1 MLELSVII
9 SRFKQKLTKN
19 KVLVMKIIRNQLIF
33 CMSLMLFM
41 PLSYTQDEIEELI
54 VTANKRVES
63 VQDIAMNVSV
73 LTEDVMR
80 ERGIYRPEDYL
91 RTLAGVSTPGGDVYY
106 TIRGLNTGTAQVTSG
121 TTNTFLGEIAGS
133 LTNLYDVARIEVLR
147 GPQGTLYGSNAVGG
161 TIRYILNQPSTDGFE
176 GNVTLEYVDKNLAP
190 SSGNAYNLMLNV
202 PLGDTIAVRAVF
214 TTAKDPGIYQNVA
227 TGRKDIGT
235 QEDEEFRLMARYEK
249 GPVTINAV
257 YLKKERYDFG
267 QKEKGNADKPGTAD
281 IVDANCAYDTAWY
294 YGDTCTRVYA
304 TAGGDLTG
312 YDPQL
317 AFYSFEEEIYWVD
330 TEVKTVN
337 IQYDFERMSA
347 ILIYADYDNKDRYI
361 TDWSRIDTDD
371 LFKDPLYYFGDSGS
385 KSTEFRL
392 SSTTDGPFTWTV
404 GYYKTEYDSEP
415 NHVNEWEITDAG
427 GLDYLSYMWFS
438 SHTDCTG
445 SLVVMSPAGDGS
457 CYNSALYNSPYGDTT
472 YAPFPAG
479 GNISGGLVYG
489 SYNYYS
495 YSEEKAYFGQIGYT
509 TGDWTFTV
517 GLRDYEIADGYKG
530 SEYGIFYESA
540 DNTGCG
546 GDEAVGVT
554 CSEEGGTESDSRAK
568 FTLTYEVNDDLT
580 LFAVSSA
587 GYRTG
592 GNNSALPYFCATD
605 PEAAGFKRRYVSDK
619 ADNTEIGIKS
629 RGGNYRLN
637 ATYFWVDWTGIQVTI
652 RPACG
657 WSFTY
662 NGGEAETEGLELDFS
677 YDLTENLAL
686 DFSGSWISA
695 EITKDI
701 SSMGASAG
709 DRLPNIAEEQMS
721 LGLSYTFEMLSRP
734 TFARVDMNYYGNSF
748 ATFAEDPEDMS
759 PSYTQMNLNIG
770 MALNDASRIQFSV
783 SNLTDERTEA
793 FRFSAESPGYRA
805 RNYLQWIPPRTW
817 SISYSRDF

>member
-1 MLELSVII
+1 
-9 SRFKQKLTKN
+9 
-19 KVLVMKIIRNQLIF
+19 MKYFRNQLIF

-41 PLSYTQDEIEELI
+41 PLSYAQDGIEEII
-54 VTANKRVES
+54 VTANKRAES

-121 TTNTFLGEIAGS
+121 TTNTYLDEIAGS
-133 LTNLYDVARIEVLR
+133 VTNLYDIARIEVLR

-161 TIRYILNQPSTDGFE
+161 TIRYIMNKPSFDGFE
-176 GNVTLEYVDKNLAP
+176 GNITLEHVDKKLA
-190 SSGNAYNLMLNV
+190 SDSGSAYNLMLNV
-202 PLGDTIAVRAVF
+202 PVSDNLALRAVF
-214 TTAKDPGIYQNVA
+214 TTGDDPGIYQNIA

-249 GPVTINAV
+249 GPVTVNAV
-257 YLKKERYDFG
+257 YLKKDRYDFG
-267 QKEKGNADKPGTAD
+267 QKEKGNADKPGTSD
-281 IVDANCAYDTAWY
+281 IVDPNCAYDASWY

-304 TAGGDLTG
+304 TAGGDMTG
-312 YDPQL
+312 YDPEL
-317 AFYSFEEEIYWVD
+317 AFYSFEDEIYWID
-330 TEVKTVN
+330 REVMTVN
-337 IQYDFERMSA
+337 LQYDFEKMSA

-371 LFKDPLYYFGDSGS
+371 LFKDPLYYFGDAGD
-385 KSTEFRL
+385 KTTEFRL
-392 SSTTDGPFTWTV
+392 SSTTDGPFSWTV

-427 GLDYLSYMWFS
+427 GLDYLGYMWFS

-445 SLVVMSPAGDGS
+445 SMVVMSAAGDGS
-457 CYNSALYNSPYGDTT
+457 CYNAALYKSPYGDAT

-479 GNISGGLVYG
+479 GNTSGGLVYG
-489 SYNYYS
+489 SYSYYG
-495 YSEEKAYFGQIGYT
+495 YSEEKAFFGQIGYT
-509 TGDWTFTV
+509 AGDWTVTV
-517 GLRDYEIADGYKG
+517 GLRDYELADGYKS

-554 CSEEGGTESDSRAK
+554 CSEENGTESDNRPK
-568 FTLTYEVNDDLT
+568 ITVTYEVHDDLT

-592 GNNSALPYFCATD
+592 GNNAALPYFCSSD

-619 ADNTEIGIKS
+619 AENTEIGIKS

-662 NGGEAETEGLELDFS
+662 NGGEAETSGLELDFS

-686 DFSGSWISA
+686 DFSGAWISA

-701 SSMGASAG
+701 ESMGASAG
-709 DRLPNIAEEQMS
+709 ARLPNIAEEQMS
-721 LGLSYTFEMLSRP
+721 LGLSYTFEMFSRP
-734 TFARVDMNYYGNSF
+734 TFARVDMNYYGDSY
-748 ATFAEDPEDMS
+748 ATLLESSEDMS
-759 PSYTQMNLNIG
+759 PSYTQMNLNVG
-770 MALNDASRIQFSV
+770 MALSDASRIQFSV

-817 SISYSRDF
+817 SISFSQDF

>member
-1 MLELSVII
+1 M
-9 SRFKQKLTKN
+9 KN
-19 KVLVMKIIRNQLIF
+19 FRNQLIF

-41 PLSYTQDEIEELI
+41 PLSYAQDGIEEII
-54 VTANKRVES
+54 VTANKRAES

-73 LTEDVMR
+73 LTEDVIR

-91 RTLAGVSTPGGDVYY
+91 RSLAGVSTPGGDVYY

-121 TTNTFLGEIAGS
+121 TTNTFIDEISGS
-133 LTNLYDVARIEVLR
+133 ITNLYDISRIEVLR

-161 TIRYILNQPSTDGFE
+161 TIRYILNKPSFDGFE
-176 GNVTLEYVDKNLAP
+176 GNISLEYVDKKLAS

-202 PLGDTIAVRAVF
+202 PLGDNLAVRAVF
-214 TTAKDPGIYQNVA
+214 TSAEDPGIYQNIA

-235 QEDEEFRLMARYEK
+235 QEDEEFRLMARYEN
-249 GPVTINAV
+249 GPLSINAV
-257 YLKKERYDFG
+257 YLKKEKYDFG
-267 QKEKGNADKPGTAD
+267 QKEKGNADKPGTSD
-281 IVDANCAYDTAWY
+281 IVDPNCAYDTAWY

-312 YDPQL
+312 YDPSL
-317 AFYSFEEEIYWVD
+317 AFFSFEDEITWTD
-330 TEVKTVN
+330 REVMTFNLK
-337 IQYDFERMSA
+337 YDFEKMSA
-347 ILIYADYDNKDRYI
+347 IFVYADYDNKDRGI
-361 TDWSRIDTDD
+361 SDWSRIDTDD
-371 LFKDPLYYFGDSGS
+371 LFKDPLYYFADSDD
-385 KSTEFRL
+385 KTTEFRL
-392 SSTTDGPFTWTV
+392 SSTTDGPFSWTV
-404 GYYKTEYDSEP
+404 GYYKLESDDQP
-415 NHVNEWEITDAG
+415 NQVNEWEITDAG
-427 GLDYLSYMWFS
+427 GLDYLGYMWFS
-438 SHTDCTG
+438 SHSDCTG
-445 SLVVMSPAGDGS
+445 SMVVMSAAGDGS
-457 CYNSALYNSPYGDTT
+457 CYNAALYKSPYGDAT

-479 GNISGGLVYG
+479 GNTSGGLVYG
-489 SYNYYS
+489 SYTYYG
-495 YSEEKAYFGQIGYT
+495 YAEEKAFFGQIGYT
-509 TGDWTFTV
+509 TGDWTVTL
-517 GLRDYEIADGYKG
+517 GLRDYEISDGYKA

-540 DNTGCG
+540 DNTGCA
-546 GDEAVGVT
+546 GDEPVGVT
-554 CSEEGGTESDSRAK
+554 CSEEGGTESDNRPK
-568 FTLTYEVNDDLT
+568 VTVTYEVHDDLT

-587 GYRTG
+587 GYRSG
-592 GNNSALPYFCATD
+592 GNNAALPFFCSSD
-605 PEAAGFKRRYVSDK
+605 PEAAGFKRRYVSDE
-619 ADNTEIGIKS
+619 ADNTEIGIKA
-629 RGGNYRLN
+629 RGGNYRIN

-701 SSMGASAG
+701 EAMGASAG
-709 DRLPNIAEEQMS
+709 ARLPNIAEEQMS

-734 TFARVDMNYYGNSF
+734 TFARVDMNYYGDSY
-748 ATFAEDPEDMS
+748 ATFAESQEDMS

-770 MALNDASRIQFSV
+770 MALNDQSRIQFSV
-783 SNLTDERTEA
+783 NNLTDERTEA

>member
-1 MLELSVII
+1 M
-9 SRFKQKLTKN
+9 
-19 KVLVMKIIRNQLIF
+19 
-33 CMSLMLFM
+33 
-41 PLSYTQDEIEELI
+41 D
-54 VTANKRVES
+54 
-63 VQDIAMNVSV
+63 
-73 LTEDVMR
+73 
-80 ERGIYRPEDYL
+80 
-91 RTLAGVSTPGGDVYY
+91 
-106 TIRGLNTGTAQVTSG
+106 
-121 TTNTFLGEIAGS
+121 EIAGS
-133 LTNLYDVARIEVLR
+133 VTNLYDIGRIEVLR

-161 TIRYILNQPSTDGFE
+161 TIRYIMNKPSFDGFE

-202 PLGDTIAVRAVF
+202 PISDNLAVRTVF
-214 TTAKDPGIYQNVA
+214 TSAEDPGIYQNVA

-235 QEDEEFRLMARYEK
+235 QEDEESRLMLRYEK
-249 GPVTINAV
+249 GPVTINAM

-267 QKEKGNADKPGTAD
+267 QKEKGNADKPGTSD
-281 IVDANCAYDTAWY
+281 IVDPNCAYSTSWY

-312 YDPQL
+312 YDPSL
-317 AFYSFEEEIYWVD
+317 AFYSFEDEIYWID
-330 TEVKTVN
+330 REVMTVN
-337 IQYDFERMSA
+337 LQYDFEKMSA

-371 LFKDPLYYFGDSGS
+371 LFKDPLYYFGDAGD
-385 KSTEFRL
+385 KTTEFRL
-392 SSTTDGPFTWTV
+392 SSTTDGPFSWTV

-415 NHVNEWEITDAG
+415 NHVNEWEITDAA
-427 GLDYLSYMWFS
+427 GLDYLGYMWFS

-445 SLVVMSPAGDGS
+445 SMVVMSAAGDGS
-457 CYNSALYNSPYGDTT
+457 CYNSALYKSPYGDAT

-479 GNISGGLVYG
+479 GNTSGGLVYG
-489 SYNYYS
+489 SYSYYG
-495 YSEEKAYFGQIGYT
+495 YSEEKAFFGQIGYT
-509 TGDWTFTV
+509 AGDWTVTV
-517 GLRDYEIADGYKG
+517 GLRDYELADGYKS

-554 CSEEGGTESDSRAK
+554 CSEENGKESDNRPK
-568 FTLTYEVNDDLT
+568 VTVTYEVHDDLT

-592 GNNSALPYFCATD
+592 GNNAALPYFCSSD

-619 ADNTEIGIKS
+619 AENTEIGIKS

-662 NGGEAETEGLELDFS
+662 NGGEAETSGLELDFS

-686 DFSGSWISA
+686 DFSGAWISA

-701 SSMGASAG
+701 ESMGASAG
-709 DRLPNIAEEQMS
+709 SRLPNIAEEQMS
-721 LGLSYTFEMLSRP
+721 LGLSYTFEMFSRP
-734 TFARVDMNYYGNSF
+734 TFARVDMNYYGDSY
-748 ATFAEDPEDMS
+748 ATLLESSEDMS
-759 PSYTQMNLNIG
+759 PSYTQMNLNVG

>member
-1 MLELSVII
+1 
-9 SRFKQKLTKN
+9 
-19 KVLVMKIIRNQLIF
+19 MKYFRNQLIF

-41 PLSYTQDEIEELI
+41 PLSYAQDGIEEII
-54 VTANKRVES
+54 VTANKRAES

-73 LTEDVMR
+73 LTEDVMT

-91 RTLAGVSTPGGDVYY
+91 RSLAGVSTPGGDVYY

-121 TTNTFLGEIAGS
+121 TTNTYLDEIAGS
-133 LTNLYDVARIEVLR
+133 VTNLYDIARIEVLR

-161 TIRYILNQPSTDGFE
+161 TIRYIMNKPSFDGFE
-176 GNVTLEYVDKNLAP
+176 GNITLEHVDKKLAP
-190 SSGNAYNLMLNV
+190 DSGSAYNLMLNV
-202 PLGDTIAVRAVF
+202 PVSDNLAVRAVF
-214 TTAKDPGIYQNVA
+214 TTGEDPGIYQNIA

-249 GPVTINAV
+249 GPVSINAM
-257 YLKKERYDFG
+257 YLKKDRYDFG
-267 QKEKGNADKPGTAD
+267 QKEKGNADKPGTSD
-281 IVDANCAYDTAWY
+281 IVDPNCAYDAAWY
-294 YGDTCTRVYA
+294 YGDTCTRGYA
-304 TAGGDLTG
+304 TAGGDMTG

-317 AFYSFEEEIYWVD
+317 AFYSFEDEIYWID
-330 TEVKTVN
+330 REVMTVN
-337 IQYDFERMSA
+337 LQYDFEKMSA

-371 LFKDPLYYFGDSGS
+371 LFKDPLYYFGDAGD

-392 SSTTDGPFTWTV
+392 SSTTDGPFSWTV

-427 GLDYLSYMWFS
+427 GLDYLGYMWFS

-445 SLVVMSPAGDGS
+445 SMVVMSAAGDGS
-457 CYNSALYNSPYGDTT
+457 CYNSALYKSPYGDAT

-479 GNISGGLVYG
+479 GNTSGGLVYG
-489 SYNYYS
+489 SYSYYG
-495 YSEEKAYFGQIGYT
+495 YSEEKAFFGQIGYT
-509 TGDWTFTV
+509 TGDWTVTV
-517 GLRDYEIADGYKG
+517 GLRDYELADGYKS
-530 SEYGIFYESA
+530 SEYGIFYEDP
-540 DNTGCG
+540 DNTGCA

-554 CSEEGGTESDSRAK
+554 CSEENGTESDNRPK
-568 FTLTYEVNDDLT
+568 ITVTYEVNDDLT

-592 GNNSALPYFCATD
+592 GNNAALPFFCSSD

-662 NGGEAETEGLELDFS
+662 NGGEAETSGLELDFS

-686 DFSGSWISA
+686 DFSGAWISA

-701 SSMGASAG
+701 ESMGASAG
-709 DRLPNIAEEQMS
+709 SRLPNIAEEQMS
-721 LGLSYTFEMLSRP
+721 LGLSYTFEMFSRP
-734 TFARVDMNYYGNSF
+734 TFARVDMNYYGDSY
-748 ATFAEDPEDMS
+748 ATLLESSEDMS
-759 PSYTQMNLNIG
+759 PSYTQMNLNVG

-817 SISYSRDF
+817 SISYSQDF

>member
-1 MLELSVII
+1 M
-9 SRFKQKLTKN
+9 KN
-19 KVLVMKIIRNQLIF
+19 IRNQLIF

-41 PLSYTQDEIEELI
+41 PLSYAQDGIEEII
-54 VTANKRVES
+54 VTANKRAES

-73 LTEDVMR
+73 LTEDVMT

-91 RTLAGVSTPGGDVYY
+91 RSLAGVSTPGGDVYY

-121 TTNTFLGEIAGS
+121 TTNTYLDEIAGS
-133 LTNLYDVARIEVLR
+133 VTNLYDIARIEVLR

-161 TIRYILNQPSTDGFE
+161 TIRYIMNKPSFDGFE
-176 GNVTLEYVDKNLAP
+176 GNITLEHVDKKLAP
-190 SSGNAYNLMLNV
+190 SSGSAYNLMLNV
-202 PLGDTIAVRAVF
+202 PLSDNLAVRAVF
-214 TTAKDPGIYQNVA
+214 TTGEDPGIYQNIA

-249 GPVTINAV
+249 GPVSINAM
-257 YLKKERYDFG
+257 YLKKDRYDFG
-267 QKEKGNADKPGTAD
+267 QKEKGNADKPGTSD
-281 IVDANCAYDTAWY
+281 IVDPNCAYDAAWY

-304 TAGGDLTG
+304 TAGGDMTG
-312 YDPQL
+312 YDPEL
-317 AFYSFEEEIYWVD
+317 AFYSFEDEITWVD
-330 TEVKTVN
+330 TEVMTVN
-337 IQYDFERMSA
+337 VQYDFEKMSA
-347 ILIYADYDNKDRYI
+347 KFIYADYDYKERGI
-361 TDWSRIDTDD
+361 SDWSRIDTDD
-371 LFKDPLYYFGDSGS
+371 LFKDPLYYFGDSGD
-385 KSTEFRL
+385 KTTEFRL
-392 SSTTDGPFTWTV
+392 SSTTDGPFSWTV

-427 GLDYLSYMWFS
+427 GLDYLGYMWFS

-445 SLVVMSPAGDGS
+445 SMVVMSAAGDGS
-457 CYNSALYNSPYGDTT
+457 CYNAALYKSPYGDAT

-479 GNISGGLVYG
+479 GNTSGGLVYG
-489 SYNYYS
+489 SYSYYG
-495 YSEEKAYFGQIGYT
+495 YSEEKAFFGQIGYT
-509 TGDWTFTV
+509 TGDWTVTV
-517 GLRDYEIADGYKG
+517 GLRDYEISDGYKS
-530 SEYGIFYESA
+530 SEFGIFYEDP
-540 DNTGCG
+540 DNTGCA

-554 CSEEGGTESDSRAK
+554 CSEENGTESDNRPK
-568 FTLTYEVNDDLT
+568 VTVTYEVHDDLT

-587 GYRTG
+587 GYRSG
-592 GNNSALPYFCATD
+592 GNNAALPFFCSSD

-662 NGGEAETEGLELDFS
+662 NGGEAETSGLELDFS

-701 SSMGASAG
+701 EAMGASAG
-709 DRLPNIAEEQMS
+709 ARLPNIAEEQMS
-721 LGLSYTFEMLSRP
+721 LGLSYTFEMFSRA
-734 TFARVDMNYYGNSF
+734 TFARVDMNYYGDSF
-748 ATFAEDPEDMS
+748 ATFAESSEDMS
-759 PSYTQMNLNIG
+759 PSYTQMNLNVG

-817 SISYSRDF
+817 SISFSQDF

>member
-1 MLELSVII
+1 M
-9 SRFKQKLTKN
+9 KN
-19 KVLVMKIIRNQLIF
+19 IRNQLIF

-41 PLSYTQDEIEELI
+41 PLSYAQDGIEEII
-54 VTANKRVES
+54 VTANKRAES

-73 LTEDVMR
+73 LTEDVMT

-91 RTLAGVSTPGGDVYY
+91 RSLAGVSTPGGDVYY

-121 TTNTFLGEIAGS
+121 TTNTYLDEISGS
-133 LTNLYDVARIEVLR
+133 VTNLYDVARIEVLR

-161 TIRYILNQPSTDGFE
+161 TIRYIMNKPSFDGFE
-176 GNVTLEYVDKNLAP
+176 GNITLEHVDKKLAP
-190 SSGNAYNLMLNV
+190 SSGSAYNLMLNV
-202 PLGDTIAVRAVF
+202 PLSDNLAVRAVF
-214 TTAKDPGIYQNVA
+214 TTGEDPGIYQNIA

-249 GPVTINAV
+249 GPVSINAM
-257 YLKKERYDFG
+257 YLKKDRYDFG
-267 QKEKGNADKPGTAD
+267 QKEKGNADKPGTSD
-281 IVDANCAYDTAWY
+281 IVDPNCAYDAAWY

-304 TAGGDLTG
+304 TAGGDMTG
-312 YDPQL
+312 YDPEL
-317 AFYSFEEEIYWVD
+317 AFYSFEDEIYWID
-330 TEVKTVN
+330 REVMTVN
-337 IQYDFERMSA
+337 LQYDFEKMSA

-371 LFKDPLYYFGDSGS
+371 LFKDPLYYFGDAGD
-385 KSTEFRL
+385 KTTEFRL
-392 SSTTDGPFTWTV
+392 SSTTDGPFSWTV

-427 GLDYLSYMWFS
+427 GLDYLGYMWFS

-445 SLVVMSPAGDGS
+445 SMVVMSAAGDGS
-457 CYNSALYNSPYGDTT
+457 CYNSALYKSPYGDAT

-479 GNISGGLVYG
+479 GNTSGGLVYG
-489 SYNYYS
+489 SYSYYG
-495 YSEEKAYFGQIGYT
+495 YSEEKAFFGQIGYT
-509 TGDWTFTV
+509 TGDWTVTL
-517 GLRDYEIADGYKG
+517 GLRDYEISDGYKS
-530 SEYGIFYESA
+530 SEFGIFYEDP
-540 DNTGCG
+540 DNTGCA

-554 CSEEGGTESDSRAK
+554 CSEENGTESDNRPK
-568 FTLTYEVNDDLT
+568 ITVTYEVNDDLT
-580 LFAVSSA
+580 LFAVSSK
-587 GYRTG
+587 GYRRG
-592 GNNSALPYFCATD
+592 GNNAALPFFCSSD

-629 RGGNYRLN
+629 RGGRYRLN

-662 NGGEAETEGLELDFS
+662 NGGEAETSGLELDFS

-686 DFSGSWISA
+686 DFSGAWISA

-701 SSMGASAG
+701 ESMGASAG
-709 DRLPNIAEEQMS
+709 ARLPNIAEEQMS
-721 LGLSYTFEMLSRP
+721 LGLSYTFEMFSRP
-734 TFARVDMNYYGNSF
+734 TFARVDMNYYGDSY
-748 ATFAEDPEDMS
+748 ATLLESSEDMS
-759 PSYTQMNLNIG
+759 PSYTQMNLNVG

-817 SISYSRDF
+817 SISFSQDF

>member
-1 MLELSVII
+1 M
-9 SRFKQKLTKN
+9 KN
-19 KVLVMKIIRNQLIF
+19 IRNQLIF

-41 PLSYTQDEIEELI
+41 PLSYAQDGIEEII
-54 VTANKRVES
+54 VTANKRAES

-73 LTEDVMR
+73 LTEDVMT

-91 RTLAGVSTPGGDVYY
+91 RSLAGVSTPGGDVYY

-121 TTNTFLGEIAGS
+121 TTNTFLDEISGS
-133 LTNLYDVARIEVLR
+133 ITNLYDVARIEVLR

-161 TIRYILNQPSTDGFE
+161 TIRYIMNKPSFDGFE

-202 PLGDTIAVRAVF
+202 PISDNLAVRAVF
-214 TTAKDPGIYQNVA
+214 TSGEDPGIYQNVA
-227 TGRKDIGT
+227 TGNKNIGT
-235 QEDEEFRLMARYEK
+235 QEDEEFRLMLRYEN
-249 GPVTINAV
+249 GPVSINAM
-257 YLKKERYDFG
+257 YLKKDRYDFG

-281 IVDANCAYDTAWY
+281 IVDPNCAYSTSWY

-312 YDPQL
+312 YDPSL
-317 AFYSFEEEIYWVD
+317 AFYSFEEEIYWIER
-330 TEVKTVN
+330 EVMTVN
-337 IQYDFERMSA
+337 LQYDFEKMSA

-371 LFKDPLYYFGDSGS
+371 LFKDPLYYFGDAGD

-392 SSTTDGPFTWTV
+392 SSTTDGPFSWTV

-427 GLDYLSYMWFS
+427 GLDYLGYMWFS
-438 SHTDCTG
+438 SHTDCSG
-445 SLVVMSPAGDGS
+445 SMVVMSAAGDGS
-457 CYNSALYNSPYGDTT
+457 CYNSALYNSPYGDAT

-479 GNISGGLVYG
+479 GNTSGGLVYG
-489 SYNYYS
+489 SYSYYG
-495 YSEEKAYFGQIGYT
+495 YSEEKAFFGQIGYT
-509 TGDWTFTV
+509 TGDWTVTV
-517 GLRDYEIADGYKG
+517 GLRDYELADGYKS
-530 SEYGIFYESA
+530 SEYGIFYEDP

-554 CSEEGGTESDSRAK
+554 CSEENGTESDNRPK
-568 FTLTYEVNDDLT
+568 VTVTYEVNDDLT

-592 GNNSALPYFCATD
+592 GNNAALPFFCATD

-662 NGGEAETEGLELDFS
+662 NGGEAETSGLELDFS

-686 DFSGSWISA
+686 DFSGAWISA

-701 SSMGASAG
+701 ESMGASAG
-709 DRLPNIAEEQMS
+709 SRLPNIAEEQMS
-721 LGLSYTFEMLSRP
+721 LGLSYTFEMFSRP
-734 TFARVDMNYYGNSF
+734 TFARVDMNYYGDSY
-748 ATFAEDPEDMS
+748 ATLLESSEDMS
-759 PSYTQMNLNIG
+759 PSYTQMNLNVG
-770 MALNDASRIQFSV
+770 MALSDASRIQFSV

-817 SISYSRDF
+817 SISFSQDF

>member
-1 MLELSVII
+1 
-9 SRFKQKLTKN
+9 
-19 KVLVMKIIRNQLIF
+19 
-33 CMSLMLFM
+33 MSLMLFM
-41 PLSYTQDEIEELI
+41 PLSYAQDGIEEII
-54 VTANKRVES
+54 VTANKRAES

-73 LTEDVMR
+73 LTEDVIR

-91 RTLAGVSTPGGDVYY
+91 RSLAGVSTPGGDVYY

-121 TTNTFLGEIAGS
+121 TTNTFLDEISGS
-133 LTNLYDVARIEVLR
+133 ITNLYDVGRIEVLR

-161 TIRYILNQPSTDGFE
+161 TIRYIMNKPSLDGFE
-176 GNVTLEYVDKNLAP
+176 GNVTLEYSDKNLAP

-202 PLGDTIAVRAVF
+202 PVSDNLAVRAVF
-214 TTAKDPGIYQNVA
+214 TTGDDPGIYQNIA

-257 YLKKERYDFG
+257 YLKKDRYDFG
-267 QKEKGNADKPGTAD
+267 QKEKGNADKPGTSD
-281 IVDANCAYDTAWY
+281 IVDANCAYDAEWY

-304 TAGGDLTG
+304 TAGGDMSG

-317 AFYSFEEEIYWVD
+317 AFYSFEDEIYWVD
-330 TEVKTVN
+330 TEVMTVN
-337 IQYDFERMSA
+337 IQYDFEKMSA
-347 ILIYADYDNKDRYI
+347 KLIYADYDYKERAI

-371 LFKDPLYYFGDSGS
+371 LFKDPLYYFGDDTSET
-385 KSTEFRL
+385 TEFRL
-392 SSTTDGPFTWTV
+392 SSNTDSPFSWTV
-404 GYYKTEYDSEP
+404 GYYKTESNSQP
-415 NHVNEWEITDAG
+415 NQVNEWEITDAG
-427 GLDYLSYMWFS
+427 GLDYLGYMWFS

-445 SLVVMSPAGDGS
+445 SMVVMSAAGDGS
-457 CYNSALYNSPYGDTT
+457 CYNSALYKSPYGDST

-479 GNISGGLVYG
+479 GNTSGGLVYG
-489 SYNYYS
+489 SYNYYG
-495 YSEEKAYFGQIGYT
+495 YSEEKAVFGQIGYT
-509 TGDWTFTV
+509 TGDWTVTV
-517 GLRDYEIADGYKG
+517 GLRDYELSDGYKG
-530 SEYGIFYESA
+530 SEYGIFYEDP
-540 DNTGCG
+540 DNTGCA
-546 GDEAVGVT
+546 GDEPVGVT
-554 CSEEGGTESDSRAK
+554 CSEENGTESDNRPK
-568 FTLTYEVNDDLT
+568 VTLTYEVHDDLT

-587 GYRTG
+587 GYRSG
-592 GNNSALPYFCATD
+592 GNNSALPFFCSSD

-662 NGGEAETEGLELDFS
+662 NGGEAETSGLELDFS

-701 SSMGASAG
+701 EAMGASAG
-709 DRLPNIAEEQMS
+709 ARLPNIAEEQMS
-721 LGLSYTFEMLSRP
+721 LGLSYTFEMFSRS
-734 TFARVDMNYYGNSF
+734 TFARVDMNYYGDSF
-748 ATFAEDPEDMS
+748 ATFAESQEDMS
-759 PSYTQMNLNIG
+759 PSYTQMNLNVG

-817 SISYSRDF
+817 SISYSQDF

>member
-1 MLELSVII
+1 M
-9 SRFKQKLTKN
+9 KN
-19 KVLVMKIIRNQLIF
+19 FRNQLIF

-41 PLSYTQDEIEELI
+41 PLSYAQDEIEELI
-54 VTANKRVES
+54 VTANKRAES

-73 LTEDVMR
+73 LTEDVITQ
-80 ERGIYRPEDYL
+80 RGIYRPEDYL
-91 RTLAGVSTPGGDVYY
+91 RSLAGVSTPGGDVYY

-121 TTNTFLGEIAGS
+121 TTNTFLDEISGS
-133 LTNLYDVARIEVLR
+133 ITNLYDVARIEVLR

-161 TIRYILNQPSTDGFE
+161 TIRYIMNKPSFDGFE
-176 GNVTLEYVDKNLAP
+176 GNITLEHVDKKLAP
-190 SSGNAYNLMLNV
+190 NSGSAYNLMLNV
-202 PLGDTIAVRAVF
+202 PLSDNLAVRAVF
-214 TTAKDPGIYQNVA
+214 TTGDDPGIYQNIA

-235 QEDEEFRLMARYEK
+235 QEDEEFRLLARYEN
-249 GPVTINAV
+249 GPVSINAM
-257 YLKKERYDFG
+257 YLKKDRYDFG
-267 QKEKGNADKPGTAD
+267 QKEKGNADKPGTSD
-281 IVDANCAYDTAWY
+281 IVDPNCAYSTSWY

-304 TAGGDLTG
+304 TAGGDMTG
-312 YDPQL
+312 YDPSL
-317 AFYSFEEEIYWVD
+317 AFYSFEDEIYWID
-330 TEVKTVN
+330 REVMTVN
-337 IQYDFERMSA
+337 LQYDFEKMSA

-371 LFKDPLYYFGDSGS
+371 LFKDPLYYFGDAGDTT
-385 KSTEFRL
+385 TEFRL
-392 SSTTDGPFTWTV
+392 SSTTDGPFSWTV

-427 GLDYLSYMWFS
+427 GLDYLGYMWFS
-438 SHTDCTG
+438 SHTDCSG
-445 SLVVMSPAGDGS
+445 SMVVMSAAGDGS
-457 CYNSALYNSPYGDTT
+457 CYNAALYKSPYGDAT

-479 GNISGGLVYG
+479 GNTSGGLVYG
-489 SYNYYS
+489 SYSYYG
-495 YSEEKAYFGQIGYT
+495 YSEEKAFFGQIGYT
-509 TGDWTFTV
+509 AGDWTVTV
-517 GLRDYEIADGYKG
+517 GLRDYELADGYKS

-554 CSEEGGTESDSRAK
+554 CSEENGKESDNRPK
-568 FTLTYEVNDDLT
+568 VTVTYEVNDDLT

-592 GNNSALPYFCATD
+592 GNNAALPYFCSSD

-619 ADNTEIGIKS
+619 ADNTEIGIKA
-629 RGGNYRLN
+629 RGGNYRIN

-662 NGGEAETEGLELDFS
+662 NGGEAETSGLELDFS

-686 DFSGSWISA
+686 DFAGSWISA

-701 SSMGASAG
+701 EAMGASAG
-709 DRLPNIAEEQMS
+709 ARLPNIAEEQMS
-721 LGLSYTFEMLSRP
+721 LGLSYTFEMFSRS
-734 TFARVDMNYYGNSF
+734 TFARVDMNYYGDSY
-748 ATFAEDPEDMS
+748 ATFAESSEDMS
-759 PSYTQMNLNIG
+759 PSYTQMNLNVG
-770 MALNDASRIQFSV
+770 MAINDQSRIQFSV
-783 SNLTDERTEA
+783 NNLTDERTEA

>member
-1 MLELSVII
+1 
-9 SRFKQKLTKN
+9 
-19 KVLVMKIIRNQLIF
+19 MKIFRNQLIF
-33 CMSLMLFM
+33 CLSLMLFM
-41 PLSYTQDEIEELI
+41 PLSYAQDEIEELI

-73 LTEDVMR
+73 LTEDVLI

-176 GNVTLEYVDKNLAP
+176 GNISLEYVDKKLAP
-190 SSGNAYNLMLNV
+190 NSGSAYNLMLNV
-202 PLGDTIAVRAVF
+202 PVSDNLALRAVF
-214 TTAKDPGIYQNVA
+214 TTAEDPGIYQNIA

-257 YLKKERYDFG
+257 YLKKDRYDFG
-267 QKEKGNADKPGTAD
+267 QKEKGNADKPGTSD
-281 IVDANCAYDTAWY
+281 IVDANCAYDAEWY

-304 TAGGDLTG
+304 TAGGDMTG

-317 AFYSFEEEIYWVD
+317 AFYSFEDEIYWVD
-330 TEVKTVN
+330 TEVMTVN
-337 IQYDFERMSA
+337 IQYDFEKMSA
-347 ILIYADYDNKDRYI
+347 ILIYADYDYKERAI

-371 LFKDPLYYFGDSGS
+371 LFKDPLYYFGDDTS
-385 KSTEFRL
+385 KTTEFRL
-392 SSTTDGPFTWTV
+392 SSTTDGPFSWTV
-404 GYYKTEYDSEP
+404 GYYETESNSKP
-415 NHVNEWEITDAG
+415 NSVTEWEITDAG
-427 GLDYLSYMWFS
+427 GLDYLGYMWFS

-445 SLVVMSPAGDGS
+445 SMVVMSAAGDGS
-457 CYNSALYNSPYGDTT
+457 CYNAALYKSPYGDST

-479 GNISGGLVYG
+479 GNTSGGLVYG

-495 YSEEKAYFGQIGYT
+495 FSEEKAYFGQMGYT

-546 GDEAVGVT
+546 GDEVVGVT

-592 GNNSALPYFCATD
+592 GNNSALPYFCSSD
-605 PEAAGFKRRYVSDK
+605 PEAAGFKRRYVSDE
-619 ADNTEIGIKS
+619 ADNTEIGVKA
-629 RGGNYRLN
+629 RGGNYRIN

-701 SSMGASAG
+701 ESMGASAG
-709 DRLPNIAEEQMS
+709 ARLPNIAEEQMS

-734 TFARVDMNYYGNSF
+734 TFARVDMNYYGDSY
-748 ATFAEDPEDMS
+748 ATFAESSEDMS

-817 SISYSRDF
+817 SISFSHDF

>member
-1 MLELSVII
+1 MLEFQTVNS
-9 SRFKQKLTKN
+9 KN
-19 KVLVMKIIRNQLIF
+19 RVLIMRNFQNQLTF

-41 PLSYTQDEIEELI
+41 PLSYAQDEIEELV

-73 LTEDVMR
+73 LTEDVIT

-91 RTLAGVSTPGGDVYY
+91 RSLAGVSTPGGDVYY

-121 TTNTFLGEIAGS
+121 TTNTFVDEISGS
-133 LTNLYDVARIEVLR
+133 LTNLYDVSRIEVLR

-161 TIRYILNQPSTDGFE
+161 TIRNILNKPNFDGVE
-176 GNVTLEYVDKNLAP
+176 GNVSIEISDKELAD
-190 SSGNAYNLMLNV
+190 SNGYAYNGMINI
-202 PLGDTIAVRAVF
+202 PLSDKLAMRAVF
-214 TTAKDPGIYQNVA
+214 TSASDPGIYQNVA

-235 QEDEEFRLMARYEK
+235 QEDEEYRIMLRYEN
-249 GPVTINAV
+249 GPLTINAV
-257 YLKKERYDFG
+257 HLKKEKYDFG
-267 QKEKGNADKPGTAD
+267 QKEKGNADKPGTSD
-281 IVDANCAYDTAWY
+281 IVDPNCAYSTAWY

-304 TAGGDLTG
+304 TAGGDLEG
-312 YDPQL
+312 YDQKL
-317 AFYSFEEEIYWVD
+317 SFYSFQDEIAWE
-330 TEVKTVN
+330 TRTVN
-337 IQYDFERMSA
+337 TVNVQYDFAKMSA
-347 ILIYADYDNKDRYI
+347 KLIYAEYDNKDRYI

-371 LFKDPLYYFGDSGS
+371 LYKDPLYLFSDSVNET
-385 KSTEFRL
+385 TEFRL
-392 SSTTDGPFTWTV
+392 SSTSDGPFTWTI
-404 GYYKTEYDSEP
+404 GYYNTEYEAQP
-415 NHVNEWEITDAG
+415 NQAVEWEITDTE
-427 GLDYLSYMWFS
+427 GLQYLGYMWFS

-445 SLVVMSPAGDGS
+445 SQVVMSNVGDGS

-472 YAPFPAG
+472 YNLFPAAG
-479 GNISGGLVYG
+479 AVSGGLVYG
-489 SYNYYS
+489 SYSYYG
-495 YSEEKAYFGQIGYT
+495 YSEETAMFGQIGYT
-509 TGDWTFTV
+509 FGDLTVTV
-517 GLRDYEIADGYKG
+517 GLRDYEISDGYK
-530 SEYGIFYESA
+530 SSSYGIFYESA

-554 CSEEGGTESDSRAK
+554 CSEESGTESDNRPK
-568 FTLTYEVNDDLT
+568 VTLTYEVNDDLT

-592 GNNSALPYFCATD
+592 GNNAALPYFCSSD

-619 ADNTEIGIKS
+619 ADNTEIGVKA
-629 RGGNYRLN
+629 RGGNFRVN

-701 SSMGASAG
+701 STMGATAG
-709 DRLPNIAEEQMS
+709 DRLPNIAEEQWS
-721 LGLSYTFEMLSRP
+721 LGLSYSFELFSRP
-734 TFARVDMNYYGNSF
+734 SFARVDMNYYGDSY

-759 PSYTQMNLNIG
+759 PDYTQMNFNLG
-770 MALNDASRIQFSV
+770 MAINDESRIQLSV

-793 FRFSAESPGYRA
+793 FRFSAETPSYRA
-805 RNYLQWIPPRTW
+805 RNYLQWIPPR
-817 SISYSRDF
+817 SVAISYSQDF

>member
-1 MLELSVII
+1 
-9 SRFKQKLTKN
+9 
-19 KVLVMKIIRNQLIF
+19 MKIFRNQLIF
-33 CMSLMLFM
+33 CLSLMLFM
-41 PLSYTQDEIEELI
+41 PLSYAQDGIEEII
-54 VTANKRVES
+54 VTANKRAES

-73 LTEDVMR
+73 LTEDVIT

-121 TTNTFLGEIAGS
+121 TTNTYLDEIAGS
-133 LTNLYDVARIEVLR
+133 ITNLYDVARIEVLR

-161 TIRYILNQPSTDGFE
+161 TIRYIMNKPSFDGFE
-176 GNVTLEYVDKNLAP
+176 GNITLEHVDKKLAP
-190 SSGNAYNLMLNV
+190 SSGSAYNLMLNV
-202 PLGDTIAVRAVF
+202 PLSDNLAVRAVF
-214 TTAKDPGIYQNVA
+214 TTGEDPGIYQNIA

-249 GPVTINAV
+249 GPVSINAM
-257 YLKKERYDFG
+257 YLKKDRYDFG
-267 QKEKGNADKPGTAD
+267 QKEKGNADKPGTSD
-281 IVDANCAYDTAWY
+281 IVDPNCAYDAAWY

-304 TAGGDLTG
+304 TAGGDMTG

-317 AFYSFEEEIYWVD
+317 AFYSFEDEIYWID
-330 TEVKTVN
+330 REVMTVN
-337 IQYDFERMSA
+337 LQYDFEKMSA

-371 LFKDPLYYFGDSGS
+371 LFKDPLYYFGDAGDTT
-385 KSTEFRL
+385 TEFRL
-392 SSTTDGPFTWTV
+392 SSTTDGPFSWTV

-427 GLDYLSYMWFS
+427 GLDYLGYMWFS

-445 SLVVMSPAGDGS
+445 SMVVMSAAGDGS
-457 CYNSALYNSPYGDTT
+457 CYNAALYKSPYGDAT

-479 GNISGGLVYG
+479 GNTSGGLVYG
-489 SYNYYS
+489 SYSYYG
-495 YSEEKAYFGQIGYT
+495 YSEEKAFFGQIGFT
-509 TGDWTFTV
+509 AGDWSVTV
-517 GLRDYEIADGYKG
+517 GLRDYELADGYKS

-554 CSEEGGTESDSRAK
+554 CSEENGTESDNRPK
-568 FTLTYEVNDDLT
+568 ITVTYEVHDDLT

-592 GNNSALPYFCATD
+592 GNNAALPYFCSSD

-619 ADNTEIGIKS
+619 AENTEIGIKS

-662 NGGEAETEGLELDFS
+662 NGGEAETSGLELDFS

-686 DFSGSWISA
+686 DFSGAWISA

-701 SSMGASAG
+701 ESMGASAG
-709 DRLPNIAEEQMS
+709 SRLPNIAEEQMS
-721 LGLSYTFEMLSRP
+721 LGLSYTFEMFSRP
-734 TFARVDMNYYGNSF
+734 TFARVDMNYYGDSY
-748 ATFAEDPEDMS
+748 ATLLESSEDMS
-759 PSYTQMNLNIG
+759 PSYTQMNLNVG

>member
-1 MLELSVII
+1 
-9 SRFKQKLTKN
+9 
-19 KVLVMKIIRNQLIF
+19 MKYFRNQLIF

-41 PLSYTQDEIEELI
+41 PLSYAQDGIEEII
-54 VTANKRVES
+54 VTANKRAES

-73 LTEDVMR
+73 LTEDVIT

-91 RTLAGVSTPGGDVYY
+91 RSLAGVSTPGGDVYY

-121 TTNTFLGEIAGS
+121 TTNTFLDEISGS
-133 LTNLYDVARIEVLR
+133 LTNLYDVSRIEVLR

-161 TIRYILNQPSTDGFE
+161 TIRYILNKPSFDGFE
-176 GNVTLEYVDKNLAP
+176 GNITLEHVDKKLAP
-190 SSGNAYNLMLNV
+190 NSGSAYNLMLNV
-202 PLGDTIAVRAVF
+202 PVSDNLALRAVF
-214 TTAKDPGIYQNVA
+214 TTGDDPGIYQNIA

-249 GPVTINAV
+249 GPVTVNAV
-257 YLKKERYDFG
+257 YLKKDRYDFG
-267 QKEKGNADKPGTAD
+267 QKEKGNADKPGTSD
-281 IVDANCAYDTAWY
+281 IVDANCAYSTSWY

-304 TAGGDLTG
+304 TAGGDMSG
-312 YDPQL
+312 YDPKL
-317 AFYSFEEEIYWVD
+317 AFYSFEDEITWVD
-330 TEVKTVN
+330 TEVMTVN
-337 IQYDFERMSA
+337 VQYDFEKMSA
-347 ILIYADYDNKDRYI
+347 KFIYADYDYKERGI
-361 TDWSRIDTDD
+361 SDWSRIDTDD
-371 LFKDPLYYFGDSGS
+371 LFKDPLYYFGDSGD
-385 KSTEFRL
+385 KTTEFRL
-392 SSTTDGPFTWTV
+392 SSTADGPFSWTV

-445 SLVVMSPAGDGS
+445 SMVVMSPLGDGS
-457 CYNSALYNSPYGDTT
+457 CYNSALYKSPYGDAT

-479 GNISGGLVYG
+479 GNTSGGLVYG
-489 SYNYYS
+489 SYSYYG
-495 YSEEKAYFGQIGYT
+495 YSEEKAFFGQIGYT
-509 TGDWTFTV
+509 TGDWTVTV
-517 GLRDYEIADGYKG
+517 GLRDYEISDGYKS
-530 SEYGIFYESA
+530 SEYGIFYEDP
-540 DNTGCG
+540 DNTGCA

-554 CSEEGGTESDSRAK
+554 CSEENGTESDNRPK
-568 FTLTYEVNDDLT
+568 VTVTYEVHDDLT

-587 GYRTG
+587 GYRSG
-592 GNNSALPYFCATD
+592 GNNAALPFFCSSD

-662 NGGEAETEGLELDFS
+662 NGGEAETSGLELDFS

-701 SSMGASAG
+701 EAMGASAG
-709 DRLPNIAEEQMS
+709 ARLPNIAEEQMS
-721 LGLSYTFEMLSRP
+721 LGLSYTFEMFSRA
-734 TFARVDMNYYGNSF
+734 TFARVDMNYYGDSF
-748 ATFAEDPEDMS
+748 ATFAESSEDMS
-759 PSYTQMNLNIG
+759 PSYTQMNLNVG

-817 SISYSRDF
+817 SISFSQDF

>member
-1 MLELSVII
+1 
-9 SRFKQKLTKN
+9 
-19 KVLVMKIIRNQLIF
+19 MKYFRNQLIF
-33 CMSLMLFM
+33 CMSLMLFI
-41 PLSYTQDEIEELI
+41 PLSYAQDGIEEII
-54 VTANKRVES
+54 VTANKRAES

-73 LTEDVMR
+73 LTEDIIT

-121 TTNTFLGEIAGS
+121 TTNTYLDEIAGS
-133 LTNLYDVARIEVLR
+133 VTNLYDVGRIEVLR

-161 TIRYILNQPSTDGFE
+161 TIRYIMNKPSFDGFE
-176 GNVTLEYVDKNLAP
+176 GNITLEHVDKKLAP
-190 SSGNAYNLMLNV
+190 SSGSAYNLMLNV
-202 PLGDTIAVRAVF
+202 PLSENLAVRAVF
-214 TTAKDPGIYQNVA
+214 TTGEDPGIYQNIA
-227 TGRKDIGT
+227 TGRKDVGT
-235 QEDEEFRLMARYEK
+235 QEDEEFRLMARYEN
-249 GPVTINAV
+249 GPVTVNAM

-267 QKEKGNADKPGTAD
+267 QKEKGNADKPGTSD
-281 IVDANCAYDTAWY
+281 IVDPNCAYSTSWY

-304 TAGGDLTG
+304 TAGGDMSG
-312 YDPQL
+312 YDPEL
-317 AFYSFEEEIYWVD
+317 AFYSFEDEIYWID
-330 TEVKTVN
+330 REVMTVN
-337 IQYDFERMSA
+337 VQYDFEKMSA

-371 LFKDPLYYFGDSGS
+371 LFKDPLYYFGDAGD
-385 KSTEFRL
+385 KTTEFRL
-392 SSTTDGPFTWTV
+392 SSTSDGPFTWAV

-445 SLVVMSPAGDGS
+445 SMVVMSPLGDGS
-457 CYNSALYNSPYGDTT
+457 CYNSALYKSPYGDAT

-479 GNISGGLVYG
+479 GNTSAGLVYG
-489 SYNYYS
+489 SYSYYG
-495 YSEEKAYFGQIGYT
+495 YSEEKAFFGQIGYT
-509 TGDWTFTV
+509 TGDWTVTV
-517 GLRDYEIADGYKG
+517 GLRDYELADGYKS

-554 CSEEGGTESDSRAK
+554 CSEENGKESDNRPK
-568 FTLTYEVNDDLT
+568 ITVTYEVNDDLT

-592 GNNSALPYFCATD
+592 GNNAALPYFCSSD

-619 ADNTEIGIKS
+619 AENTEIGIKS

-662 NGGEAETEGLELDFS
+662 NGGEAETSGLELDFS

-686 DFSGSWISA
+686 DFSGAWISA

-701 SSMGASAG
+701 ESMGASAG
-709 DRLPNIAEEQMS
+709 SRLPNIAEEQMS
-721 LGLSYTFEMLSRP
+721 LGLSYTFEMFSRP
-734 TFARVDMNYYGNSF
+734 SFARVDMNYYGDSY
-748 ATFAEDPEDMS
+748 ATLLESSEDMS
-759 PSYTQMNLNIG
+759 PSYTQMNLNVG

-817 SISYSRDF
+817 SISFSQDF

>member
-1 MLELSVII
+1 M
-9 SRFKQKLTKN
+9 KN
-19 KVLVMKIIRNQLIF
+19 FRNQLIF

-41 PLSYTQDEIEELI
+41 PLSYAQDGIEEII
-54 VTANKRVES
+54 VTANKRAES

-73 LTEDVMR
+73 LTEDVMT

-91 RTLAGVSTPGGDVYY
+91 RSLAGVSTPGGDVYY

-121 TTNTFLGEIAGS
+121 TTNTYLDEIAGS
-133 LTNLYDVARIEVLR
+133 VTNLYDVGRIEVLR

-161 TIRYILNQPSTDGFE
+161 TIRYIMNKPSFDGFE
-176 GNVTLEYVDKNLAP
+176 GNITLEHVDKKLAP
-190 SSGNAYNLMLNV
+190 SSGSAYNLMLNV
-202 PLGDTIAVRAVF
+202 PLSDNLAVRAVF
-214 TTAKDPGIYQNVA
+214 TTGEDPGIYQNIA

-249 GPVTINAV
+249 GPVSINAM
-257 YLKKERYDFG
+257 YLKKDRYDFG
-267 QKEKGNADKPGTAD
+267 QKEKGNADKPGTSD
-281 IVDANCAYDTAWY
+281 IVDPNCAYSTSWY

-304 TAGGDLTG
+304 TAGGDMTG

-317 AFYSFEEEIYWVD
+317 AFYSFEDEIYWID
-330 TEVKTVN
+330 REVMTVN
-337 IQYDFERMSA
+337 LQYDFEKMSA

-371 LFKDPLYYFGDSGS
+371 LFKDPLYYFGDAGD
-385 KSTEFRL
+385 KTTEFRL
-392 SSTTDGPFTWTV
+392 SSTTDGPFSWTV

-427 GLDYLSYMWFS
+427 GLDYLGYMWFS

-445 SLVVMSPAGDGS
+445 SMVVMSAAGDGS
-457 CYNSALYNSPYGDTT
+457 CYNAALYKSPYGDAT

-479 GNISGGLVYG
+479 GNTSGGLVYG
-489 SYNYYS
+489 SYSYYG
-495 YSEEKAYFGQIGYT
+495 YSEEKAFFGQIGYT
-509 TGDWTFTV
+509 AGDWTVTV
-517 GLRDYEIADGYKG
+517 GLRDYELADGYKS

-554 CSEEGGTESDSRAK
+554 CSEENGKESDNRPK
-568 FTLTYEVNDDLT
+568 VTVTYEVNDDLT

-592 GNNSALPYFCATD
+592 GNNAALPYFCSSD

-662 NGGEAETEGLELDFS
+662 NGGEAETSGLELDFS

-686 DFSGSWISA
+686 DFAGSWISA

-701 SSMGASAG
+701 EAMGASAG
-709 DRLPNIAEEQMS
+709 ARLPNIAEEQMS
-721 LGLSYTFEMLSRP
+721 LGLSYTFEMFSRP
-734 TFARVDMNYYGNSF
+734 TFARVDMNYYGDSY
-748 ATFAEDPEDMS
+748 ATLLESSEDMS
-759 PSYTQMNLNIG
+759 PSYTQMNLNVG

>member
-1 MLELSVII
+1 
-9 SRFKQKLTKN
+9 
-19 KVLVMKIIRNQLIF
+19 MKYFRNQLIF

-41 PLSYTQDEIEELI
+41 PLSYAQDGIEEII
-54 VTANKRVES
+54 VTANKRAES

-73 LTEDVMR
+73 LTEDVMT

-91 RTLAGVSTPGGDVYY
+91 RSLAGVSTPGGDVYY

-121 TTNTFLGEIAGS
+121 TTNTFLDEISGS
-133 LTNLYDVARIEVLR
+133 ITNLYDVSRIEVLR

-161 TIRYILNQPSTDGFE
+161 TIRYIMNKPSFDGFE
-176 GNVTLEYVDKNLAP
+176 GNITLEHVDKKLAP
-190 SSGNAYNLMLNV
+190 NSGSAYNLMLNV
-202 PLGDTIAVRAVF
+202 PVSDNLALRAVF
-214 TTAKDPGIYQNVA
+214 TTGDDPGIYQNIA

-249 GPVTINAV
+249 GPVTINAM

-267 QKEKGNADKPGTAD
+267 QKEKGNADKPGTSD
-281 IVDANCAYDTAWY
+281 IVDPNCAYSTSWY

-304 TAGGDLTG
+304 TAGGDMSG
-312 YDPQL
+312 YDPKL
-317 AFYSFEEEIYWVD
+317 AFYSFEDEIYWVD
-330 TEVKTVN
+330 TEIMTVN
-337 IQYDFERMSA
+337 VQYDFEKMSA
-347 ILIYADYDNKDRYI
+347 TLIYADYDYKERAI

-371 LFKDPLYYFGDSGS
+371 LFKDPLYYFGDDTSET
-385 KSTEFRL
+385 TEFRL
-392 SSTTDGPFTWTV
+392 SSTTDGPFSWTV
-404 GYYKTEYDSEP
+404 GYYETESNSKP
-415 NHVNEWEITDAG
+415 NSVTEWEITDAG
-427 GLDYLSYMWFS
+427 GLDYLGYMWFS
-438 SHTDCTG
+438 SHTDCSG
-445 SLVVMSPAGDGS
+445 SMVVMSAAGDGS
-457 CYNSALYNSPYGDTT
+457 CYNSALYKSPYGDAT

-479 GNISGGLVYG
+479 GNTSGGLVYG

-495 YSEEKAYFGQIGYT
+495 YSEEKAFFGQIGYT
-509 TGDWTFTV
+509 TGDWTVTL
-517 GLRDYEIADGYKG
+517 GLRDYELADGYKS
-530 SEYGIFYESA
+530 SEFGIFYEDP
-540 DNTGCG
+540 DNTGCA

-554 CSEEGGTESDSRAK
+554 CSEENGTESDNRPK
-568 FTLTYEVNDDLT
+568 VTVTYEVNDDLT

-592 GNNSALPYFCATD
+592 GNNAALPYFCSSD

-619 ADNTEIGIKS
+619 AENTEIGIKS

-662 NGGEAETEGLELDFS
+662 NGGEAETSGLELDFS

-686 DFSGSWISA
+686 DFSGAWISA

-701 SSMGASAG
+701 ESMGASAG
-709 DRLPNIAEEQMS
+709 ARLPNIAEEQMS

-734 TFARVDMNYYGNSF
+734 TFARVDMNYYGDSY
-748 ATFAEDPEDMS
+748 ATLLESSEDMS
-759 PSYTQMNLNIG
+759 PSYTQMNLNVG

-817 SISYSRDF
+817 SISFSQDF